1 MHEPISGTL
10 SHLFSY
16 APLMVLY
23 YQGGIFVSDY
33 VVPNCIGI
41 SIYAWLLA
49 RILTQSQFKR
59 NKIQSSQAID
69 ILTVCLQTGVAS
81 CQDATS
87 SCAG

>member
-16 APLMVLY
+16 APLLVLY

-41 SIYAWLLA
+41 SIYTW
-49 RILTQSQFKR
+49 R
-59 NKIQSSQAID
+59 
-69 ILTVCLQTGVAS
+69 
-81 CQDATS
+81 
-87 SCAG
+87 